1 MFLLKNYCKIKSK
14 TKSAAHI
21 LNIQHYQLPKLTDNR
36 FVGRQRAAFK
46 CLLDTQPAMKL
57 AFENIITDPKT
68 RLETK
73 AKVKGLKKKL
83 NSYSYMSL
91 ATCYLDILE
100 IITPISKLFKVQRL
114 FPFEMQPLVSGTIA
128 NIDDC
133 INASIDDDLLV
144 SYLASYCV
152 IDGELNSSFLN
163 VDDRN
168 MSNSDRQCVSIA
180 FQI

>member
-1 MFLLKNYCKIKSK
+1 
-14 TKSAAHI
+14 
-21 LNIQHYQLPKLTDNR
+21 
-36 FVGRQRAAFK
+36 
-46 CLLDTQPAMKL
+46 MKL

-68 RLETK
+68 RQETK

-83 NSYSYMSL
+83 NLYSYMSL
-91 ATCYLDILE
+91 ATRQLDILE
-100 IITPISKLFKVQRL
+100 IITPISKLFKVGRL

-152 IDGELNSSFLN
+152 IDGELNLSFLN

-180 FQI
+180 FPI